1 MSIRV
6 LHIELGIHLHGG
18 AEQVAYLINAL
29 EHHDDISLHLV
40 CAEDSEIRHTAF
52 GYCETHTIKYAGE
65 SDFLCVKRLL
75 EVVNG
80 VNPDIIH
87 VHSER
92 GSDVWGAMLAK
103 ISGVPTVCTR
113 RIDNPETHFSFYKY
127 KQFDAVISV
136 SEGVRK
142 VVSLH
147 CEGVE
152 HQRVI
157 YPAVDLTEYSQ
168 RKDSG
173 WLRRTFSIP
182 EDHIVI
188 ANFAQYTSQKGQADI
203 ILAMHDV
210 LNKHENVT
218 CLLFGEGNLKD
229 SYQSLIERHKLDE
242 HVKLCGFTKEVAKIL
257 PNVDILVHPSYSE
270 GLGDILLQA
279 GANKCAVL
287 SSPVGGIPEVI
298 KHKETGVMVAPGDI
312 DGIGE
317 SLISLIEAPD
327 ERAQYGEALYKLVT
341 SKFGIERM
349 SNAYADLY
357 KTLVFNGAD
366 NEHA

>member
-1 MSIRV
+1 
-6 LHIELGIHLHGG
+6 
-18 AEQVAYLINAL
+18 
-29 EHHDDISLHLV
+29 
-40 CAEDSEIRHTAF
+40 
-52 GYCETHTIKYAGE
+52 
-65 SDFLCVKRLL
+65 
-75 EVVNG
+75 
-80 VNPDIIH
+80 
-87 VHSER
+87 
-92 GSDVWGAMLAK
+92 MLAK

-218 CLLFGEGNLKD
+218 CLLFGEGNLKE

-279 GANKCAVL
+279 GANKCGVL

-317 SLISLIEAPD
+317 SLISLIESPD

-349 SNAYADLY
+349 SKAYADLY
-357 KTLVFNGAD
+357 KTLLSDSAGQAR
-366 NEHA
+366 A

>member
-6 LHIELGIHLHGG
+6 LHIELGVHLHGG

-29 EHHDDISLHLV
+29 EHHGDISLHLV
-40 CAEDSEIRHTAF
+40 CAEDSEIRYTAF
-52 GYCETHTIKYAGE
+52 GHCETHTIKYAGE

-75 EVVNG
+75 EVVNA
-80 VNPDIIH
+80 VSPDIIH

-136 SEGVRK
+136 SEGVQK
-142 VVSLH
+142 VVSMH
-147 CEGVE
+147 CEGVK
-152 HQRVI
+152 HQHVI
-157 YPAVDLTEYSQ
+157 YPAVDFTQYTQ
-168 RKDSG
+168 PKDSD

-182 EDHIVI
+182 DDHIVV
-188 ANFAQYTSQKGQADI
+188 ANFAQYISQKGQADI

-218 CLLFGEGNLKD
+218 CLLFGEGNLQE
-229 SYQSLIERHKLDE
+229 SYQSLIERHRLDD

-257 PNVDILVHPSYSE
+257 PNIDILVHPSYSE

-349 SNAYADLY
+349 SSAYADLY

-366 NEHA
+366 KEHA

>member
-1 MSIRV
+1 MGC
-6 LHIELGIHLHGG
+6 H
-18 AEQVAYLINAL
+18 A
-29 EHHDDISLHLV
+29 
-40 CAEDSEIRHTAF
+40 
-52 GYCETHTIKYAGE
+52 
-65 SDFLCVKRLL
+65 
-75 EVVNG
+75 
-80 VNPDIIH
+80 
-87 VHSER
+87 
-92 GSDVWGAMLAK
+92 AK

-188 ANFAQYTSQKGQADI
+188 ANFAQYISQKGQADI

-218 CLLFGEGNLKD
+218 CLLFGEGNLKE

-270 GLGDILLQA
+270 GF
-279 GANKCAVL
+279 
-287 SSPVGGIPEVI
+287 
-298 KHKETGVMVAPGDI
+298 
-312 DGIGE
+312 
-317 SLISLIEAPD
+317 
-327 ERAQYGEALYKLVT
+327 RRYFT
-341 SKFGIERM
+341 SGRC
-349 SNAYADLY
+349 
-357 KTLVFNGAD
+357 
-366 NEHA
+366 